1 MCVNIP
7 HWPILLFWRLFYLQ
21 SSRAYG
27 QLVAL
32 DTIVH
37 IFLYTLSLHTHT
49 HTHTHSTSVQMCNGR
64 KLHFFC
70 PILYIYLSL
79 SHTHTDRLYLSHVHS
94 LSLGEGHALLLCRFF
109 PATYICTSHTHT
121 LSHTFS
127 LSLSLSLSLCV
138 CVCVCKRWV
147 CVRESKECCVCVL
160 CQREGHMA
168 LVVCFVWCI

>member
-1 MCVNIP
+1 MACCKCKDARHQKKTDHTIQINSTL
-7 HWPILLFWRLFYLQ
+7 WILLSTSFYILSPPLSLSFYL
-21 SSRAYG
+21 S
-27 QLVAL
+27 
-32 DTIVH
+32 
-37 IFLYTLSLHTHT
+37 LYTHI

-79 SHTHTDRLYLSHVHS
+79 SHTHTDRLYLSHVYS

-127 LSLSLSLSLCV
+127 LSLSLSLCV
-138 CVCVCKRWV
+138 CV
-147 CVRESKECCVCVL
+147 
-160 CQREGHMA
+160 
-168 LVVCFVWCI
+168 